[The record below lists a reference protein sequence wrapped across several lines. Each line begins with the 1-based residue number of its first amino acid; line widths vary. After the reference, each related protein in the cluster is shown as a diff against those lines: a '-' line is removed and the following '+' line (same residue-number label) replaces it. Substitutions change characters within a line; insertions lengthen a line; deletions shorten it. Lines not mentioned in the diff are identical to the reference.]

1 MTAASASGWLT
12 SIDQSISQ
20 LLQSSKSLGKLYV
33 DFLGFFFYVL
43 FSLGWMAGR
52 IEIALD
58 FFCF

>member
-33 DFLGFFFYVL
+33 DFLGFFFMFCSVWD
-43 FSLGWMAGR
+43 GWLA
-52 IEIALD
+52 E
-58 FFCF
+58 

>member
-33 DFLGFFFYVL
+33 DFLGFFFLCFVQ
-43 FSLGWMAGR
+43 FGMDGWQNR
-52 IEIALD
+52 NRT
-58 FFCF
+58 